1 MRYALDYLNK
11 SGQNDNVKLREIKL
25 EKETIS
31 RPLDTPLA
39 RKKRKKKDSRIDISN
54 DWERGAI
61 CQTIKY
67 DDIRTVHKVDS
78 QVTDVV

>member
-11 SGQNDNVKLREIKL
+11 SGQNDDVKLREIKL

-39 RKKRKKKDSRIDISN
+39 RKERKKKDSRIDISN
-54 DWERGAI
+54 D
-61 CQTIKY
+61 
-67 DDIRTVHKVDS
+67 
-78 QVTDVV
+78 